1 MSTVTHEIESDE
13 TLKVYVKNQL
23 IQLNPH
29 QMLRIQEIID
39 APQPSQPIHYNMKSG
54 FVYRFDVNSTWLH
67 SLCGQQKA
75 QTIKTIVEHKVTLA
89 VLITMTIIL
98 VMFPSLL
105 FAAIMQITWL
115 LWLLLKHSLLNKTAF
130 KLCMKSFDY
139 WIKMGYAFGYW
150 IVYGMYSGNYGSS
163 AHRTVEFY
171 VQIISGL
178 LSISYIAALDASNTS
193 RAMKLVVS
201 VFGAL
206 FCSWWSI
213 NFQFFQSEEDWHV
226 IKWKS
231 SLGMHTIS
239 TLSLVVSSLRIVTI
253 FLWKQ
258 AYKTWKS
265 KGIKAVAL
273 ERSPTIE

>member
-23 IQLNPH
+23 VQLNPH

-115 LWLLLKHSLLNKTAF
+115 LWLLLKRSLLNKTAF
-130 KLCMKSFDY
+130 KLCIKSCLPR
-139 WIKMGYAFGYW
+139 
-150 IVYGMYSGNYGSS
+150 YGMNKDAVYAAILMMLLGIPYISAFDSLHYSG
-163 AHRTVEFY
+163 F
-171 VQIISGL
+171 
-178 LSISYIAALDASNTS
+178 
-193 RAMKLVVS
+193 
-201 VFGAL
+201 
-206 FCSWWSI
+206 W
-213 NFQFFQSEEDWHV
+213 
-226 IKWKS
+226 
-231 SLGMHTIS
+231 
-239 TLSLVVSSLRIVTI
+239 RILYFI
-253 FLWKQ
+253 
-258 AYKTWKS
+258 
-265 KGIKAVAL
+265 
-273 ERSPTIE
+273 